1 MLDYFQKTYNLMDH
15 WSFIYI
21 SPMSSTPL
29 RPTVYAI
36 CLEKAMSDY
45 VGKKFHHSDDY
56 CSSQANVVDDC

>member
-1 MLDYFQKTYNLMDH
+1 
-15 WSFIYI
+15 
-21 SPMSSTPL
+21 MSSTPL